1 MNYKETA
8 ASIIKYVGGWENVS
22 HLEHCSTR
30 LRFTLF
36 DMSKANL
43 DELKKTKG
51 VLGIVTTAQLQII
64 IGNSVV
70 EAYDEVMKLKDNA
83 SESSKEISN
92 DDNKKEV
99 KKEKLK
105 LGAFILDFIV
115 GVFQPLIPPM
125 AGAGVFKSILLLIAM
140 TGILDKD
147 SNTYTIFVFVSDAV
161 FFFLPILVADSV
173 ASKLK
178 VNKLVAISC
187 VSVLLFPQLTTMI
200 NEGASLFSI
209 KISPIQYS
217 SQVFPA
223 ILCVVFYSFIEKLFT
238 KISPKPIRIFFVPMM
253 SLAITSAVTLLILG
267 PIGYFFG
274 KIFTACILFI
284 YNTIGFIALGILAA
298 FLPFMVATGMHKALI
313 PYALSSYSQLGMETL
328 YLPAS
333 LAHNISEGAACFG
346 VALRTKNQELKST
359 AISAGI
365 SAIFG
370 ITEPALYGVNLQ
382 HKRALLSV
390 IIGSVVGGIVVG
402 VLHLKAFAVVGP
414 GLASLP
420 MFIDPNNHSN
430 IIYAIIGLIV
440 SFLTAFISALILWKD
455 EKIEK

>member
-1 MNYKETA
+1 
-8 ASIIKYVGGWENVS
+8 
-22 HLEHCSTR
+22 
-30 LRFTLF
+30 
-36 DMSKANL
+36 
-43 DELKKTKG
+43 
-51 VLGIVTTAQLQII
+51 
-64 IGNSVV
+64 
-70 EAYDEVMKLKDNA
+70 
-83 SESSKEISN
+83 
-92 DDNKKEV
+92 
-99 KKEKLK
+99 
-105 LGAFILDFIV
+105 
-115 GVFQPLIPPM
+115 
-125 AGAGVFKSILLLIAM
+125 
-140 TGILDKD
+140 
-147 SNTYTIFVFVSDAV
+147 
-161 FFFLPILVADSV
+161 
-173 ASKLK
+173 
-178 VNKLVAISC
+178 
-187 VSVLLFPQLTTMI
+187 
-200 NEGASLFSI
+200 
-209 KISPIQYS
+209 
-217 SQVFPA
+217 
-223 ILCVVFYSFIEKLFT
+223 
-238 KISPKPIRIFFVPMM
+238 
-253 SLAITSAVTLLILG
+253 
-267 PIGYFFG
+267 
-274 KIFTACILFI
+274 
-284 YNTIGFIALGILAA
+284 
-298 FLPFMVATGMHKALI
+298 MVATGMHKALI

>member
-8 ASIIKYVGGWENVS
+8 ASIIKCIGGWDNVS

-70 EAYDEVMKLKDNA
+70 ECYDEVMKLRGTSGESNNKD
-83 SESSKEISN
+83 ISN
-92 DDNKKEV
+92 KEV
-99 KKEKLK
+99 KKEKVK

-115 GVFQPLIPPM
+115 GVFQPLVPPM

-140 TGILDKD
+140 TGILDRE
-147 SNTYTIFVFVSDAV
+147 SQTYSILLFMSDAV

-173 ASKLK
+173 AAKLK

-187 VSVLLFPQLTTMI
+187 VSVLLFPQLTAMI
-200 NEGASLFSI
+200 NEGASIFSI
-209 KISPIQYS
+209 KITPIQYS
-217 SQVFPA
+217 AQVFPA
-223 ILCVVFYSFIEKLFT
+223 ILCVIFYSFMEKLFT
-238 KISPKPIRIFFVPMM
+238 KISPKQIRIFFVPMM
-253 SLAITSAVTLLILG
+253 SLAITCTVTLLVLG

-274 KIFTACILFI
+274 RILTACILFI
-284 YNTIGFIALGILAA
+284 YNSIGFVALGILAPL
-298 FLPFMVATGMHKALI
+298 LPFMVATGMHKALI
-313 PYALSSYSQLGMETL
+313 PYALSSFSQLGMEAL

-333 LAHNISEGAACFG
+333 LAHNIAEGAACFG
-346 VALRTKNQELKST
+346 VALRTKDKELKST

-382 HKRALLSV
+382 HKKALISV
-390 IIGSVVGGIVVG
+390 IIGCIIGGIVIGILKV
-402 VLHLKAFAVVGP
+402 KAFASVGP

-440 SFLTAFISALILWKD
+440 SFLSAFISALILWKD
-455 EKIEK
+455 EKKEETEE